1 MEGVLW
7 WTSSYNYQLTKNKM
21 TMKLAE
27 EIKQK
32 YATPHYTF
40 EDVTNEIR
48 MGVFSTYE
56 TVAKYKFS
64 EWPGFNVRSSDGVPT
79 MKWDK
84 DNECSSVEWLLLPKG
99 SYDFDLRKDI
109 NKWFED
115 NGFVFTENEYG
126 RQEGWRIKF

>member
-1 MEGVLW
+1 MKEILYVVTVCDYDGIRAHL
-7 WTSSYNYQLTKNKM
+7 SSEAFTDEKDAK
-21 TMKLAE
+21 
-27 EIKQK
+27 
-32 YATPHYTF
+32 
-40 EDVTNEIR
+40 
-48 MGVFSTYE
+48 
-56 TVAKYKFS
+56 KYKFS

-126 RQEGWRIKF
+126 RQEG